1 MGGIL
6 PLLEA
11 FIAFALTMAALT
23 TVVSA
28 LVGTWHKLTRARA
41 YGLRMQM
48 VYFFRN
54 ELRPAL
60 DRLARAESEQAPAP
74 LRQVVR
80 ARQPRA
86 DADVTTRS
94 YVNSLARFLVD
105 MTLLPQVVDFKSEGG
120 TQSVDGNGGDARI
133 AMLRSGLTRSLW
145 METTRDG
152 SVTSRGGY
160 RERYRRW
167 RSLRFALD
175 SLPTG
180 EFKVRF
186 AASAI
191 GEAMKSSIGDEAF
204 AAELA
209 RLTQRFEALGNAATE
224 SFQRNAHIASYV
236 AGFALAFGANVDS
249 FNLLSSYMSRP
260 EITRKLIADYESTG
274 ALPAAQADRA
284 GAEAL
289 LPKAQQLDRLR
300 ARLES
305 AVNDEQLASLAPE
318 LRTRLQAGFAEMTV
332 VGTELRGA
340 AVEATAI
347 IVGASQSFP
356 VGWDLFPNCRNFVGD
371 TRCLTIRIAAGS
383 KATEGPG
390 IWTTLTTH
398 WSASLRWLAGVLV
411 TGFLLGL
418 GTPFWVQVINGA
430 LYARNLMRGPNS
442 TGTGAPT
449 PRVGETAGPVAGG
462 GAGPAH
468 PSELRSSPCPSRRRS
483 SPMAC
488 RR

>member
-60 DRLARAESEQAPAP
+60 DRLARAEPEQAPAP
-74 LRQVVR
+74 LRQVMRELDNR
-80 ARQPRA
+80 AA
-86 DADVTTRS
+86 DTDVTTPS

-105 MTLLPQVVDFKSEGG
+105 MTLLPQVVDFKDEGG
-120 TQSVDGNGGDARI
+120 TPSVDRGDGDARI

-152 SVTSRGGY
+152 TVTTRGGY

-175 SLPTG
+175 SLPTT

-186 AASAI
+186 AASTI
-191 GEAMKSSIGDEAF
+191 GEAMKRSIGDEAF
-204 AAELA
+204 ATELA

-236 AGFALAFGANVDS
+236 AGFVLAFGANVDS
-249 FNLLSSYMSRP
+249 FNLLSTYMSRP

-274 ALPAAQADRA
+274 GLPAAQADRA

-300 ARLES
+300 ERLAA

-318 LRTRLQAGFAEMTV
+318 LRARLQAGLAEMGA

-347 IVGASQSFP
+347 IVGASQAFP
-356 VGWDLFPNCRNFVGD
+356 VGWDLFPNCRNPVGD
-371 TRCLTIRIAAGS
+371 TRCLTVRIAAGS
-383 KATEGPG
+383 TATQGPD
-390 IWTTLTTH
+390 IWTTITTQ

-418 GTPFWVQVINGA
+418 GTPFWVQVVNGA

-442 TGTGAPT
+442 TGTGAPARR
-449 PRVGETAGPVAGG
+449 PEEAVDPAPAPVAVV
-462 GAGPAH
+462 PAMV
-468 PSELRSSPCPSRRRS
+468 PSGLRILPN
-483 SPMAC
+483 
-488 RR
+488 

>member
-54 ELRPAL
+54 ELKPAL
-60 DRLARAESEQAPAP
+60 DRLARAEPAQGAAP
-74 LRQVVR
+74 LRQVVAELGNR
-80 ARQPRA
+80 DP
-86 DADVTTRS
+86 DIDVTAPNF
-94 YVNSLARFLVD
+94 VNNLARFLVD
-105 MTLLPQVVDFKSEGG
+105 MTLLPQVVDFKAESATGG
-120 TQSVDGNGGDARI
+120 AAPTDADARI
-133 AMLRSGLTRSLW
+133 AMLRNGLTRSLW

-152 SVTSRGGY
+152 TTTSRGDY

-175 SLPTG
+175 SLPTA

-191 GEAMKSSIGDEAF
+191 GEAMRKSIGEEAF

-209 RLTQRFEALGNAATE
+209 RLTQRFEALGNAASE
-224 SFQRNAHIASYV
+224 SFQRQAHVASYV
-236 AGFALAFGANVDS
+236 AGFVLAFGANVDS
-249 FNLLSSYMSRP
+249 FNLLSTYMSRP

-274 ALPAAQADRA
+274 QLPAAQADRA

-289 LPKAQQLDRLR
+289 LPKAQ
-300 ARLES
+300 RLELVRKRLEG
-305 AVNDEQLASLAPE
+305 AITDEQLAKLAPD
-318 LRTRLQAGFAEMTV
+318 LREKLVAGFAEMSV
-332 VGTELRGA
+332 VEKDLRGA

-356 VGWDLFPNCRNFVGD
+356 VGWDLFPNCRGVAGD
-371 TRCLTIRIAAGS
+371 TRCLTVRVAAS
-383 KATEGPG
+383 TPSSAGPG
-390 IWTTLTTH
+390 IYDTLVGNP
-398 WSASLRWLAGVLV
+398 SLGLRWLVGVLV

-430 LYARNLMRGPNS
+430 LYARNLMRGPNT

-449 PRVGETAGPVAGG
+449 KPVEETAKPVAPQGVV
-462 GAGPAH
+462 APAPATPTLRIL
-468 PSELRSSPCPSRRRS
+468 PS
-483 SPMAC
+483 
-488 RR
+488 